1 MNIRQINDHFFKEMI
16 EQYNKSGDTTN
27 AKECEEFY
35 KMLKTQRHVLDTDNK
50 RIINESIK

>member
-1 MNIRQINDHFFKEMI
+1 MI